1 MDEFG
6 LAEAQM
12 PVAELTDLGERL
24 LGVRPWGGGG
34 WGG

>member
-24 LGVRPWGGGG
+24 LGVRPW
-34 WGG
+34 

>member
-1 MDEFG
+1 MAMDAFG

-24 LGVRPWGGGG
+24 LGVRPW
-34 WGG
+34 